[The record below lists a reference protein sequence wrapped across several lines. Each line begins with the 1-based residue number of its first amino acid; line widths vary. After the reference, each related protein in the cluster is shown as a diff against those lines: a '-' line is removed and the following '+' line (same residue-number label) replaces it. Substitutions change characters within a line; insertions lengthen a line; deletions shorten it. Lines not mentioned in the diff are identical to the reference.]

1 MSEHIVSSFDNEL
14 RQLRNMIAEM
24 GGYAEKSVVDS
35 VDALIKR
42 DITLAQRVIALDGA
56 IDALQRSVEERAIL
70 VIAKRQPM
78 ALDLR
83 EIVSSIRVSSDLE
96 RIGDLGKNI
105 AKRVVALNGQMQPGK
120 IFGGFDHMAEMVLEQ
135 LKQVLDAFAKRDV
148 EEALAVWRSDGN
160 IDAMYTSLFRE
171 LLTYMMEDPRNI
183 GFCTHLLFCA
193 KNIERIGDLGK
204 NIAKRVVAL
213 NGQMQPA
220 KIFGGF
226 DHMADMVLEQ
236 LKQVLDAFAQRNVEE
251 ALSVWRSDGAIDA
264 MYTSLFRELLTY
276 MMEDPRNIGFC
287 THLLFCAKNIE
298 RIGDHATNIAET
310 VHYLVTGQ
318 SPSGERPKN
327 DTTSITAVEYTA
339 PAAQ

>member
-56 IDALQRSVEERAIL
+56 IDALQRNVEERAIL

-83 EIVSSIRVSSDLE
+83 EIVSAIRVSNDLE

-148 EEALAVWRSDGN
+148 D
-160 IDAMYTSLFRE
+160 
-171 LLTYMMEDPRNI
+171 
-183 GFCTHLLFCA
+183 
-193 KNIERIGDLGK
+193 
-204 NIAKRVVAL
+204 
-213 NGQMQPA
+213 
-220 KIFGGF
+220 
-226 DHMADMVLEQ
+226 
-236 LKQVLDAFAQRNVEE
+236 E
-251 ALSVWRSDGAIDA
+251 ALSVWRSDGNIDA

-327 DTTSITAVEYTA
+327 DTTSTTPVEYSA
-339 PAAQ
+339 PAAE